1 MDAISMVGA
10 RCRCGRLIESDA
22 DVGIIDFDSEPVY
35 VAGNPDPA
43 AFVTTRRE
51 VRCVECVPPAQAEIV
66 GE

>member
-10 RCRCGRLIESDA
+10 RCRCGRLIESDSE
-22 DVGIIDFDSEPVY
+22 VGVVVFNSEPVY
-35 VAGNPDPA
+35 EQGSPNPL

-51 VRCVECVPPAQAEIV
+51 VRCIECAPPSMAEIA